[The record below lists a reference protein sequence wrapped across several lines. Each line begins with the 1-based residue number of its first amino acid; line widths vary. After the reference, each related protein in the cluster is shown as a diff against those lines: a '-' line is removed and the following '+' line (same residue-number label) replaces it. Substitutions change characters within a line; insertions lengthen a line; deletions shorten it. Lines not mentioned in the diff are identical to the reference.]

1 MAKKQETVSMIDSL
15 QEFKDLKNI
24 DKETMINVLEE
35 SFRNVIA
42 KMFGTD
48 ENYDVIINPE
58 KGDFEIWRN
67 RTVVENGHVS
77 DPNLEV
83 SLRDAQQIV
92 ADCTIGEEVTD
103 EVHFAD
109 FGRRAILN
117 LRQALASKILELQK
131 DNLTAKYRELIGTIV
146 VADVYQVWKKEV
158 LLLDDEGNEL
168 LLPKSEQIPGDFYR
182 KGEAVRAVVQRVE
195 TDNNTKIYLSR
206 TDKAFL
212 QRLFEIEVPEI
223 NDGLITIRSIAR
235 IPGERAKIA
244 VESYDERIDPVGA
257 CVGMKGSRIRGI
269 VRELRNENIDVVNY
283 TTNTALYIQRAL
295 SPAKVS
301 SIRVDEEE
309 HKAEVFLRPEEV
321 SLAIGKNGLNIKLA
335 SMLTDY
341 TIDVFRDIDTADE
354 EDIYLDEFADEV
366 EPWVIE
372 ALKEIG
378 CNTAKAVLAL
388 APEEIMERAD
398 LEEQTVDDL
407 LRVLSAEFEDEAQP
421 APDDYAPEEEQ
432 PVDEQPVDATDA
444 SEPVDEQPAESTDEP
459 DETPTEDEPE
469 EDDADEEEAD
479 DDTPEVF
486 QEDDTD
492 EKEED

>member
-83 SLRDAQQIV
+83 SLRDAQQID

-432 PVDEQPVDATDA
+432 PVDEQP
-444 SEPVDEQPAESTDEP
+444 AESTDEP

-486 QEDDTD
+486 HEDDTD